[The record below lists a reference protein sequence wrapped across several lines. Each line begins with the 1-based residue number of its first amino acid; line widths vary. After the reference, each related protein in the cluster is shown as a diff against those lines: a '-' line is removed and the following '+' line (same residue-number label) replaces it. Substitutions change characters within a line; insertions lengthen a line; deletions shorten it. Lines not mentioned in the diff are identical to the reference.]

1 MQIQLNTD
9 NNIRGRDA
17 LRDQVQSAIA
27 STLDRFAE
35 RVTRVEVHL
44 NDVNS
49 VKGGDDKRCMLEAR
63 LSGREPIAV
72 THTAPSLDLALDG
85 ALDKLMRSLDS
96 VVGKELA
103 AQQNVA
109 RETPD
114 AASGRPGR
122 AARPSRAAACAA
134 AAHWP

>member
-9 NNIRGRDA
+9 NNIRGDDA
-17 LRDQVQSAIA
+17 LRDEVEGVVASA
-27 STLDRFAE
+27 LDRFGE

-49 VKGGDDKRCMLEAR
+49 VKGGDDDKRCMLEAR

-72 THTAPSLDLALDG
+72 THTGPSLDLALDG
-85 ALDKLMRSLDS
+85 ALDKLVRSLDS
-96 VVGKELA
+96 VVGKELS

-114 AASGRPGR
+114 AG
-122 AARPSRAAACAA
+122 
-134 AAHWP
+134 

>member
-1 MQIQLNTD
+1 MRIQLNTD
-9 NNIRGRDA
+9 NSIRGDDA
-17 LRDQVQSAIA
+17 LRDEVQGVVGSA
-27 STLDRFAE
+27 LDRFGE

-49 VKGGDDKRCMLEAR
+49 MKGGGDDKRCMLEAR

-85 ALDKLMRSLDS
+85 ALDKLVRSLES
-96 VVGKELA
+96 VVGKELS

-114 AASGRPGR
+114 AS
-122 AARPSRAAACAA
+122 
-134 AAHWP
+134 